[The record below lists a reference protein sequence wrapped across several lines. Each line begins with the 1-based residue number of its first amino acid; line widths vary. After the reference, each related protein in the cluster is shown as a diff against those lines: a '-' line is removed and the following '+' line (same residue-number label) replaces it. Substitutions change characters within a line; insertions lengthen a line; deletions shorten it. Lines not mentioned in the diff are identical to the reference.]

1 MHRTFS
7 RYWISL
13 GFLVAFATNAW
24 TQTVDTERSIVHF
37 SISNMKVN
45 TVRGSFLG
53 LHGDLAF
60 APGSR
65 DLSELDICLE
75 VSNLKTGNEQR
86 DAHLLSADF
95 FDVEQFSRIC
105 YRAKRIER
113 QANGSFLAHGILTI
127 KGIQREVAVPI
138 FLEGI
143 HLKAEFSIRRLD
155 FGVGEDYGGFTAGK
169 EVKIE
174 VSLYFHEGETP

>member
-1 MHRTFS
+1 MHRSFF
-7 RYWISL
+7 RYWVSL

-37 SISNMKVN
+37 SIKNMKVN
-45 TVRGSFLG
+45 TIKGSFLG
-53 LHGDLAF
+53 LHGNLAF
-60 APGSR
+60 APDSR
-65 DLSELDICLE
+65 DLSALDVCLE
-75 VSNLKTGNEQR
+75 VSSLKTGNEQR

-105 YRAKRIER
+105 YQAKRIEK
-113 QANGSFLAHGILTI
+113 QADGSFLAHGILTI
-127 KGIQREVAVPI
+127 KGIQREVVVPI

-143 HLKAEFSIRRLD
+143 HLKAEFTIRRLD

-169 EVKIE
+169 EVQLS
-174 VSLYFHEGETP
+174 VSLYYHEA